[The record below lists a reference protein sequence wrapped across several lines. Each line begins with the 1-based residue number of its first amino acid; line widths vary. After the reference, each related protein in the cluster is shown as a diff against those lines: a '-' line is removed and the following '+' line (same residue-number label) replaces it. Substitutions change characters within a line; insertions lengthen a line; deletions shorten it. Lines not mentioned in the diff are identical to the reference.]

1 MLKQSTEMCCIST
14 GPAGVTPPVLTVLN
28 STAIE
33 VMWSEPLQTNG
44 IIEYYLLEWADAR
57 REIRNFTQ
65 LRVVLDNLVPYTEYS
80 ITLAACTSKLQG
92 AEVLFSV
99 RGRGFVSEEYK
110 ALHVLLLSP
119 IPNIYI
125 MVSVDVKHYVYLLL
139 LSGFVCRHLFGVGGM
154 GGGGIGRRM
163 FDRLPF
169 YVWHSL

>member
-1 MLKQSTEMCCIST
+1 MCCISTGLIGTMNKTKDQAMLKQSTEMCRIST

-28 STAIE
+28 STSIE
-33 VMWSEPLQTNG
+33 VTWSEPLQTNG

-99 RGRGFVSEEYK
+99 RGRTLCLRNKRPCMCFYSQ
-110 ALHVLLLSP
+110 S
-119 IPNIYI
+119 
-125 MVSVDVKHYVYLLL
+125 
-139 LSGFVCRHLFGVGGM
+139 SGAV
-154 GGGGIGRRM
+154 
-163 FDRLPF
+163 
-169 YVWHSL
+169 